1 MARCSKRLYWNF
13 QSEAKMEQIIAIVTT
28 RCISLAWVHYMLN
41 LFFKDRNL
49 KILFKINVEIFN
61 IFLLIAPYNLLLYLP
76 GNVLLYLALIRTVF
90 CTGTIVKLK
99 WNKVCNKNKQIIFA
113 CVCASASAYVL
124 VLLRRLLY
132 SQKSESD
139 LITLTFIRQK
149 MLPLKYQNTIP
160 LIKSIFK
167 EMNWIKDVLLDRIEH
182 AYLFYCS
189 NLVANSCFLI
199 FNSHK

>member
-41 LFFKDRNL
+41 LFFKNRIL
-49 KILFKINVEIFN
+49 KILFKINVEMFN
-61 IFLLIAPYNLLLYLP
+61 LFLLIAPYNLLLYLP
-76 GNVLLYLALIRTVF
+76 GNVLLYLALIRRVF

-99 WNKVCNKNKQIIFA
+99 WNKACNKNKQIIFA

-124 VLLRRLLY
+124 VIQ
-132 SQKSESD
+132 S
-139 LITLTFIRQK
+139 
-149 MLPLKYQNTIP
+149 QNTIP

-182 AYLFYCS
+182 AYLFYRS